1 MFLIGIYYFI
11 IKIYMK
17 KIIYILIFIFITFKT
32 QSHENDYKNISKIE
46 MDVLRNDQVIGHS
59 NYSFTH
65 SENKMSVTNDTQFE
79 VELFGVKI
87 FSIISKSIEKYEN
100 DKLVF
105 FKSNTLQND
114 KKKYVNLSY
123 DKKKNKFIIDGS
135 SYKGEADID
144 NIIGNWW
151 SSKILRATSQISP
164 LSGSIKK
171 QNIDLLKKEKIE
183 LYGKNYEVL
192 HFKLKSTDESLPD
205 DKKLN
210 FDIWLDPREDIII
223 KVAYERMGKWEY
235 RLKNI
240 E

>member
-1 MFLIGIYYFI
+1 
-11 IKIYMK
+11 MK
-17 KIIYILIFIFITFKT
+17 KYIYILIFIFIVFKT
-32 QSHENDYKNISKIE
+32 HANEKSYKDISKIE
-46 MDVLRNDQVIGHS
+46 MDVLRNDQVIGYS

-65 SENKMSVTNDTQFE
+65 SENEMSVINDTQFE

-105 FKSNTLQND
+105 FKSNTLQNK
-114 KKKYVNLSY
+114 KKKYVNLNY
-123 DKKKNKFIIDGS
+123 DKKINKFIIDGS
-135 SYKGEADID
+135 SYKGEANID
-144 NIIGNWW
+144 SVIGNWW
-151 SSKILRATSQISP
+151 NSNILRTTSQISP

-171 QNIDLLKKEKIE
+171 QNVNLLNKEKIE

-192 HFKLKSTDESLPD
+192 HFKLKSTDENLPD

-210 FDIWLDPREDIII
+210 FDIWLDPSEGIII
-223 KVAYERMGKWEY
+223 KVTYERMGKWEY

>member
-1 MFLIGIYYFI
+1 
-11 IKIYMK
+11 MK
-17 KIIYILIFIFITFKT
+17 KSIYILIFIFIASKT
-32 QSHENDYKNISKIE
+32 YSNEKHYKDISKIE
-46 MDVLRNDQVIGHS
+46 MDVLRNGQVIGYS

-65 SENKMSVTNDTQFE
+65 SENEMSVINDTQFE

-87 FSIISKSIEKYEN
+87 FSIISKSIEKYKN
-100 DKLVF
+100 DKLFF
-105 FKSNTLQND
+105 FKSNTLQNK

-123 DKKKNKFIIDGS
+123 DKKKNKFIINGS

-144 NIIGNWW
+144 NVIGNWW
-151 SSKILRATSQISP
+151 NSKILEATSQISP

-192 HFKLKSTDESLPD
+192 HFKLKSTEENLPD

-210 FDIWLDPREDIII
+210 FDIWLDPSKGIII

-235 RLKNI
+235 KLKNI

>member
-1 MFLIGIYYFI
+1 
-11 IKIYMK
+11 MK
-17 KIIYILIFIFITFKT
+17 KNIYILIFIFIAFKA
-32 QSHENDYKNISKIE
+32 QSLENHYKNISKIE
-46 MDVLRNDQVIGHS
+46 MDILRNDEVIGHS
-59 NYSFTH
+59 NYYFTH
-65 SENKMSVTNDTQFE
+65 SINEMSVTNNTQFE

-114 KKKYVNLSY
+114 KKKYVNLNY
-123 DKKKNKFIIDGS
+123 DKKINKFVIDGS

-151 SSKILRATSQISP
+151 NTKILGAASQISP

-171 QNIDLLKKEKIE
+171 QTVNLLKRETI
-183 LYGKNYEVL
+183 LIDGKSYKTL
-192 HFKLKSTDESLPD
+192 HFKLKSKDESLPD
-205 DKKLN
+205 DKKLD
-210 FDIWLDPREDIII
+210 FDVWLDPSEGFIV
-223 KVAYERMGKWEY
+223 KVSYERLGKWEY
-235 RLKNI
+235 ILKKV

>member
-1 MFLIGIYYFI
+1 
-11 IKIYMK
+11 MK
-17 KIIYILIFIFITFKT
+17 KSIYILIFIFIAFKT
-32 QSHENDYKNISKIE
+32 HSHEKHYKDISKIE

-65 SENKMSVTNDTQFE
+65 SENEMSVINDTQFE

-87 FSIISKSIEKYEN
+87 FSIISNSIEKYEN

-105 FKSNTLQND
+105 FKSNTLQN
-114 KKKYVNLSY
+114 KNKKYVSLIY
-123 DKKKNKFIIDGS
+123 DKKINKFIIDGS

-151 SSKILRATSQISP
+151 NSKILEVNSQISP

-171 QNIDLLKKEKIE
+171 QNVNLVKKEKIE
-183 LYGKNYEVL
+183 LYGNNYETL
-192 HFKLKSTDESLPD
+192 RFKLKSADKNLPD

-210 FDIWLDPREDIII
+210 FDIWLDPREGIIL

>member
-1 MFLIGIYYFI
+1 
-11 IKIYMK
+11 MK
-17 KIIYILIFIFITFKT
+17 KNIYILIFIFIAFKA
-32 QSHENDYKNISKIE
+32 QSLENHYKNISKIE
-46 MDVLRNDQVIGHS
+46 MDILRNDEVIGHS
-59 NYSFTH
+59 NYYFTH
-65 SENKMSVTNDTQFE
+65 SINEMSVTNNTQFE

-114 KKKYVNLSY
+114 KKKYVNLNY
-123 DKKKNKFIIDGS
+123 DKKINKFVIDGS

-151 SSKILRATSQISP
+151 NTKILGAASQISP

-171 QNIDLLKKEKIE
+171 QTVNLLKRETI
-183 LYGKNYEVL
+183 LIDGKSYKTL
-192 HFKLKSTDESLPD
+192 HFKLKSKDESLPD
-205 DKKLN
+205 DKKLD
-210 FDIWLDPREDIII
+210 FDVWLDPSERFIV
-223 KVAYERMGKWEY
+223 KVSYERLGKWEY
-235 RLKNI
+235 ILKKV